1 MTGDRVSHSA
11 EPVRLEVSA
20 ETASSLA
27 DDAPQD
33 IRMRIALGEA
43 TLPPGD
49 LSAALYYLCH
59 DTDAEIRSAAMQTIR
74 RLDPERILA
83 ELSSVDLHPA
93 ILEIFGR
100 LHVRNKELAEQI
112 ALHPSTGLDTLE
124 FLAAHGIESAVY
136 ACAAA
141 SAIEEAEPDRPMNVG
156 MDEEGDEESVEEE
169 EFLSKYQQAQT
180 MGVAEKVKTALT
192 GDKEWRSILIKD
204 SNKMVSGAV
213 IKNPR
218 ITDSEVLNI
227 AKSAVQNDEIIRS
240 ICGNKEWV
248 KIYPIRKALVENSK
262 TPLSFSLRFMA
273 SLTEKDLA
281 ALSKSKNVSSVI
293 VSQARRVLLNMKK
306 HS

>member
-1 MTGDRVSHSA
+1 MTPA
-11 EPVRLEVSA
+11 PEPVYLEVSA
-20 ETASSLA
+20 EAAACLA
-27 DDAPQD
+27 EDAPRET
-33 IRMRIALGEA
+33 RMQTARGE
-43 TLPPGD
+43 TVLPPGD
-49 LSAALYYLCH
+49 LSAALYFLCH
-59 DTDAEIRSAAMQTIR
+59 DS
-74 RLDPERILA
+74 DPDISSTALSSMRQMEPELVLA
-83 ELSSVDLHPA
+83 ELSAPELHPV
-93 ILEIFGR
+93 ILDIFAR
-100 LHVRNKELAEQI
+100 LHVGNRDLAEQI
-112 ALHPSTGLDTLE
+112 ALHPSVGTDTLV

-141 SAIEEAEPDRPMNVG
+141 SAVEGVEAVPPHDTG
-156 MDEEGDEESVEEE
+156 MDEEEDEEASDEE

-192 GDKEWRSILIKD
+192 GDKEWRNILIKD

-227 AKSAVQNDEIIRS
+227 AKSAVQNDEVIRT

-262 TPLSFSLRFMA
+262 TPLPFALRFLA

-281 ALSKSKNVSSVI
+281 SLAKSKNVSSVI
-293 VSQARRVLLNMKK
+293 VSQARRALMNVKK